1 VTSFGLVPLAL
12 CLEPF
17 VYASFLNIAPG
28 GLKRGARLAPGAFYC
43 AVYFLRFYEVIML
56 RIKNLHAYYGRI
68 KALDNVSLHV
78 QPGEIV
84 SLIGANGAG
93 KTTILNTISGLI
105 RSAQG
110 EIKFEERKINGL
122 RPEKVVA
129 AGISQVPEGR
139 QIFGPLTVIENLE
152 LGAYLRF
159 KKKEKEA
166 IAEDLDWVFQ
176 LFPRLEERSGQIAG
190 TLSGGEQQMLAIGR
204 ALMAKPKLLLL
215 DEPSMGL
222 APLIV
227 KDIMNTVSELR
238 RSGVTILMVEQ
249 NARASLTIS
258 DRGYVLETGRVVL
271 QGPSD
276 ELMNDSDVKRAYL
289 GKDYKTFWEGRE
301 RT

>member
-1 VTSFGLVPLAL
+1 
-12 CLEPF
+12 
-17 VYASFLNIAPG
+17 
-28 GLKRGARLAPGAFYC
+28 
-43 AVYFLRFYEVIML
+43 ML

-166 IAEDLDWVFQ
+166 IAGDLDWVFQ